1 MKIGIISDTH
11 ENMPKIRS
19 AVEIFNRE
27 AVEMV
32 LHGGDIISPIT
43 AKEFGAL
50 KAPLIGVFGNNDG
63 DRLFL
68 TQRFKEIGKIHSK
81 KYEGEFDGKKIL
93 LIHEPD
99 MLDALAGSGVYDVIV
114 YGHTHRPEITR
125 RGKTLVINPGEGGGW
140 ISGKATAAL
149 LDTTTMKAR
158 LVEL

>member
-11 ENMPKIRS
+11 ENMPKIKK
-19 AVEIFNRE
+19 AVGLFNRE
-27 AVEMV
+27 EVATV

-63 DRLFL
+63 DILFL
-68 TQRFKEIGKIHSK
+68 TKRFEKIGTLHPKRW
-81 KYEGEFDGKKIL
+81 EGELDGKKCL

-99 MLDALAGSGVYDVIV
+99 MLEALALSGVYDVIV
-114 YGHTHRPEITR
+114 YGHTHRAEISR
-125 RGKTLVINPGEGGGW
+125 KGKTLVINPGEGGGW
-140 ISGKATAAL
+140 ITGKSTVAL
-149 LDTTTMKAR
+149 LDTATMEAL